1 MPAIFKYKSYR
12 FFFYSNENIP
22 LEPCHIHVRKDTS
35 IAKFWVIPKVS
46 LASSYGFSAVELR
59 ELANVIKRK
68 KDLIE
73 DKWNEYFSI

>member
-1 MPAIFKYKSYR
+1 MCEISKTLNK
-12 FFFYSNENIP
+12 I
-22 LEPCHIHVRKDTS
+22 T
-35 IAKFWVIPKVS
+35 

-73 DKWNEYFSI
+73 DQKLICSKILPLLTSAEESNRV

>member
-1 MPAIFKYKSYR
+1 MPTIFKYKGYR

-22 LEPCHIHVRKDTS
+22 LEPCHIHIRKDTS
-35 IAKFWVIPKVS
+35 IAKFWVISEVS

-59 ELANVIKRK
+59 ELARVINSK
-68 KDLIE
+68 KKLIE